1 MRLMGLNIEV
11 FPRVPSTIR
20 RLICLFIAF
29 GMAHLASA
37 PAQAIDPQIM
47 TTAAVCTGAWGT
59 GSNAYA
65 GPATKI
71 YAPRGATIT
80 SITVPYASAST
91 KSSARVSIY
100 NNSGSL
106 PGSLIGYLSFSSETS
121 NVATFTGTS
130 ITLPT
135 AGFYWVQIG
144 ATTSQMNCYTNSA
157 NYSGSNAG
165 WLSYAGVAYGSA
177 GSGYTPSSWTA
188 FGSPQNAYQINFSL
202 FGSELGTGTISIS
215 NSPSPAIFRTN
226 QSITANTTGE
236 GKATFY
242 QNGKVIQACRKL
254 NVSGSTVT
262 CTWKPSLKGV
272 VRIHSVF
279 TPTGGNSITSNTV
292 EVIVNSRTSIR

>member
-1 MRLMGLNIEV
+1 MPFTFRL
-11 FPRVPSTIR
+11 
-20 RLICLFIAF
+20 LICLFIAF
-29 GMAHLASA
+29 GMAHLAPA
-37 PAQAIDPQIM
+37 PAQAVDPQIM
-47 TTAAVCTGAWGT
+47 TTATVCTGAWGT

-106 PGSLIGYLSFSSETS
+106 PGSLIGYLSFSSEAS

-130 ITLPT
+130 ITLPS
-135 AGFYWVQIG
+135 AGFYWVQLG
-144 ATTSQMNCYTNSA
+144 GTTSQMNCYTSSA

-165 WLSYAGVAYGSA
+165 WLSYAGIAYGSA
-177 GSGYTPSSWTA
+177 GTGYTPTSWAA
-188 FGSPQNAYQINFSL
+188 FGSPQNGYQINFSL

-215 NSPSPAIFRTN
+215 KPQSPSLFRTS
-226 QSITANTTGE
+226 QSITANTTGM

-242 QNGKVIQACRKL
+242 QNGKIIPACRNL

-262 CTWKPSLKGV
+262 CTWKPSLHGV
-272 VRIHSVF
+272 LRIYSAF
-279 TPTGGNSITSNTV
+279 TPTGGNAILSNSV
-292 EVIVNSRTSIR
+292 EVIVIRRTTLR